1 MIPTNFFLK
10 LEFVNTEQS
19 EMDALTRKTIR
30 NQKRKERRK
39 RKKLEAKKHLPCN
52 DIVYSEDFRDYLVL
66 DTGHDGL
73 YCDRSLYSRY
83 NDEIYSDFNNGFYDD
98 IPVS

>member
-1 MIPTNFFLK
+1 M
-10 LEFVNTEQS
+10 
-19 EMDALTRKTIR
+19 
-30 NQKRKERRK
+30 
-39 RKKLEAKKHLPCN
+39 EAKKHLPCN

-98 IPVS
+98 IPVSWNSLCTQYILEEKERRIFF